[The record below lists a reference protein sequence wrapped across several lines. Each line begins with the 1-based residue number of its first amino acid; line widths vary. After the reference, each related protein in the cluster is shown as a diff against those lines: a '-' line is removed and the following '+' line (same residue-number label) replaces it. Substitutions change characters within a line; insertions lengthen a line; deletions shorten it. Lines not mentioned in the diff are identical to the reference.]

1 MTRRNNLVWRWWLHC
16 LQGCRRT
23 PIKHLNHNK
32 NQCTFSCGY
41 N

>member
-1 MTRRNNLVWRWWLHC
+1 

-23 PIKHLNHNK
+23 PIKHLYHHK
-32 NQCTFSCGY
+32 KSCTFSCGY